1 MDTFE
6 WERAHL
12 SYLGVLMIFRLVSF
26 SFACSF
32 LVLPAWASPSGSGTG
47 LDSLIAQ
54 HAQANGVPEALVH
67 RIVQRESRYNAR
79 ASNRG
84 NYGLMQ
90 IRHGTA
96 RGMGYSGS
104 ASGLLDANTN
114 LTYAVP
120 YLAAA
125 YRVAGGNQSRA
136 MSLYARGFYHQAKRR
151 GLSARGVVAD
161 AAQPNPQQQSGQM
174 VAQMQLPSF

>member
-1 MDTFE
+1 
-6 WERAHL
+6 
-12 SYLGVLMIFRLVSF
+12 MIFRLTSL
-26 SFACSF
+26 SLACSF
-32 LVLPAWASPSGSGTG
+32 HVLPAWASPSATGSG
-47 LDSLIAQ
+47 LDTLIAQ

-67 RIVQRESRYNAR
+67 RVVQRESRYNAR

-96 RGMGYSGS
+96 RGMGYGGS

-125 YRVAGGNQSRA
+125 YRVAGGNQNRA
-136 MSLYARGFYHQAKRR
+136 ISLYARGFYYQAKRR
-151 GLSARGVVAD
+151 GFSARGAI
-161 AAQPNPQQQSGQM
+161 AEGALPRTQQQTDQM
-174 VAQMQLPSF
+174 IAQVQLPSF

>member
-1 MDTFE
+1 
-6 WERAHL
+6 
-12 SYLGVLMIFRLVSF
+12 MIFRF
-26 SFACSF
+26 SSLSLACSF
-32 LVLPAWASPSGSGTG
+32 LALPAWASPSASGSDLHT
-47 LDSLIAQ
+47 LIAQ

-67 RIVQRESRYNAR
+67 RVVQRESRYNAR
-79 ASNRG
+79 ASSRG

-104 ASGLLDANTN
+104 ATGLLDANTN

-136 MSLYARGFYHQAKRR
+136 IALYARGFYHQAKR
-151 GLSARGVVAD
+151 GGFGARSVVAE
-161 AAQPNPQQQSGQM
+161 AAQPSAQPRPDQM
-174 VAQMQLPSF
+174 AAQLQLPSFE